1 VKHFDYP
8 PGRDVFELVATHA
21 SRRGVLTATLAAQL
35 RQVGFEP
42 QRIAGVLMVR
52 ASDWARAALLLDA
65 AGEAAQAQASV
76 PQAEAPR
83 LTSDFGA
90 SLARQDEALRALH
103 QQVHALTVS
112 LQAAQ
117 AETPE
122 STPHARRRGAE
133 RPDAS
138 PPKPLESRDANA

>member
-1 VKHFDYP
+1 MRGFNHP
-8 PGRDVFELVATHA
+8 PGRDVFELLATHA

-35 RQVGFEP
+35 RQVGIEP

-52 ASDWARAALLLDA
+52 ASDWARAVPLLDA
-65 AGEAAQAQASV
+65 VVEAAQAQAPV
-76 PQAEAPR
+76 ARAEPAR
-83 LTSDFGA
+83 LPADIGA
-90 SLARQDEALRALH
+90 SLARQDQALRALH

-138 PPKPLESRDANA
+138 PPEPLESRDANA

>member
-8 PGRDVFELVATHA
+8 PGRDVFELLATHA

-35 RQVGFEP
+35 RQVGIEP

-52 ASDWARAALLLDA
+52 ASDWARAVPLLDA
-65 AGEAAQAQASV
+65 VVEAEQAQA
-76 PQAEAPR
+76 PFARAEPAR
-83 LTSDFGA
+83 LPADIGA
-90 SLARQDEALRALH
+90 SLARQDQALRALH

-117 AETPE
+117 AGTPE
-122 STPHARRRGAE
+122 SAPHARRRGAE
-133 RPDAS
+133 RLDAS
-138 PPKPLESRDANA
+138 